1 MAEHPPQVIDRTGTH
16 SIKWDY
22 RAKLFGRS
30 DILPLW
36 VADMDFESPVAVKE
50 ALQQR
55 VAHGTFGYTGESFN
69 YYKGILDWINTCH
82 GWSVDRHHLHYL
94 PGIIP
99 GLNWA
104 VQTFTDPGDGVVI
117 QPPVYKPFFQAI
129 QHNNRE
135 LKENPLQLVNN
146 HYQMDLEH
154 LESLIDERTK
164 MVILCSPHNPV
175 GRVWTSSELKALGD
189 ICVQNGILIVSDE
202 IHWDIV
208 YGKASHY
215 PTANLNDDL
224 KQQTLT
230 LTSPGKTFNLQGLQ
244 SAYAIAENP
253 QIREAYWRTLQQNGI
268 FLNNALSITAIE
280 AAYNHGSEWL
290 DSTIQYLEENR
301 QYLIDFAYQNLPG
314 INVITSEGTYLAW
327 LDCRELNLSQAEL
340 NMFFVNQAKLGLND
354 GSEFGEAGKGFM
366 RLNFACARTT
376 LEQALNQLKEA
387 YNEF

>member
-1 MAEHPPQVIDRTGTH
+1 MPENKPVAIDRTGTH

-22 RAKLFGRS
+22 NKKLFGRS

-36 VADMDFESPVAVKE
+36 VADMDFESPKAVKK

-55 VAHGTFGYTGESFN
+55 VAHGTFGYTGESFG
-69 YYKGILDWINTCH
+69 YYKGILDWINTRH

-104 VQTFTDPGDGVVI
+104 VQSFTDPGDGVII
-117 QPPVYKPFFQAI
+117 QPPVYKPFFQAV

-135 LKENPLQLVNN
+135 LKENPLQLVHN

-164 MVILCSPHNPV
+164 MLILCSPHNPV

-208 YGKASHY
+208 YGNASHY

-253 QIREAYWRTLQQNGI
+253 KIREAYWRTLQLNGI
-268 FLNNALSITAIE
+268 FLNNALSITAVE
-280 AAYNHGSEWL
+280 AAYNHGAEWL
-290 DSTIQYLEENR
+290 DSTIQYLDENR
-301 QYLIDFAYQNLPG
+301 QYLIDFAHQNLPG
-314 INVITSEGTYLAW
+314 IKVIASEGTYLAW
-327 LDCRELNLSQAEL
+327 LDCREMDRSQAEL
-340 NMFFVNQAKLGLND
+340 NKFFVNQAKLGLND
-354 GSEFGEAGKGFM
+354 GAEFGEAGKGFM
-366 RLNFACARTT
+366 RLNFACARNT
-376 LEQALNQLKEA
+376 LEQALNQLKDA
-387 YNEF
+387 LNQF

>member
-1 MAEHPPQVIDRTGTH
+1 MSENLPLAIDRTGTH

-22 RAKLFGRS
+22 NKKLFGRS
-30 DILPLW
+30 DIIPLW
-36 VADMDFESPVAVKE
+36 VADMDFESPPAVKE
-50 ALQQR
+50 ALQKR

-69 YYKGILDWINTCH
+69 YYKGILDWINTRH
-82 GWSVDRHHLHYL
+82 GWSLERHHLHYI
-94 PGIIP
+94 PGVIP

-104 VQTFTDPGDGVVI
+104 VQTFTDPGDGVII
-117 QPPVYKPFFQAI
+117 QPPVYKPFFQAV

-135 LKENPLQLVNN
+135 LKENPLLLLDN

-164 MVILCSPHNPV
+164 MLILCSPHNPV

-189 ICVQNGILIVSDE
+189 ICIQNDILILSDE

-208 YGKASHY
+208 YSDASHF
-215 PTANLNDDL
+215 PAANLSDDL

-253 QIREAYWRTLQQNGI
+253 EIRQAYWRTLEQNGI

-280 AAYNHGSEWL
+280 AAYNHGAEWL
-290 DSTIQYLEENR
+290 DSTIQYLYENR
-301 QYLIDFAYQNLPG
+301 QYLIEFVEKDLPG
-314 INVITSEGTYLAW
+314 IRVTASEGTYLAW
-327 LDCRELNLSQAEL
+327 LDCRGLNLSHDEL
-340 NMFFVNQAKLGLND
+340 NNFFVEKAKLGLNN
-354 GSEFGEAGKGFM
+354 GAEFGEAGKGFM
-366 RLNFACARTT
+366 RLNLASARDT

-387 YNEF
+387 LNRL